1 MTNTTQSQTKKA
13 KAKGPIRWE
22 AVVPF
27 TIIMALMVAYF
38 HFFFDSHLRKAMEL
52 GGYFVIGSEVN
63 VANVDTSFF
72 KGSLRIQ
79 GIQITDAA
87 KPTHNLV
94 EIGDVRFGVLWDG
107 LLRARVVVE
116 EMAVEQIKIGTLRK
130 SPGKVK
136 PPEEKKS
143 EDGPSAVDQLKDKA
157 LNKVEEKY
165 DGNVLG
171 DLATLLSG
179 GSAQGIQGEIEGN
192 IQAKKMVADLQSS
205 LKEKQKAWDER
216 LKALPK
222 PKEIED
228 LGKRLSQ
235 VKTKDFKTPQEL
247 EQSLRQIDA
256 IVKDADAKYKSV
268 DQTGKDL
275 RAEFKALDAE
285 IKKIDEQI
293 KADIKELE
301 ARFKI
306 PSLDANSL
314 SKALFASYLDP
325 YLAKLNF
332 YKSAFE
338 KYAPPNVVAKVKGQP
353 TGDPDLQIQPRP
365 RSQGTSYEFGRPGS
379 YPIFWIKKIS
389 VSSQAGASP
398 DAGNVAG
405 QILDITSNQLL
416 TNKPTVAKLNGD
428 FPSLGVGGF
437 KTELTFDNRKAESLI
452 QFFLNVSDLQ
462 IQKKQ
467 LLSSSDVGIEL
478 AKSSGQMNTE
488 LRLLDYK
495 QLDLT
500 VNNRFNQNE
509 FAITSKEKVAQEIL
523 TGAFAALPTLT
534 LDVKGSGNLPTP
546 RLSVDSNAGREI
558 ARALETQI
566 KGKIAEAKAKIE
578 KYVQDQIGAE
588 KAKLEAEVNKIKSQF
603 EGEVSKVQAQIDNEK
618 NKANA
623 QVNAAKKDSENQLK
637 KKANEKLKDLKKKF
651 GL

>member
-1 MTNTTQSQTKKA
+1 MTTANQTPTK
-13 KAKGPIRWE
+13 KAKGPIRSE

-27 TIIMALMVAYF
+27 TIVLALFITYF
-38 HFFFDSHLRKAMEL
+38 HFFFDSHLRRGMEL
-52 GGYFVIGSEVN
+52 GGYFILGAEVN
-63 VANVDTSFF
+63 VAQVDSSFL
-72 KGSLRIQ
+72 KGTLRIQ

-116 EMAVEQIKIGTLRK
+116 EMAVEQIKIGTQRK

-136 PPEEKKS
+136 PPEEKKD
-143 EDGPSAVDQLKDKA
+143 EGPGAVDQLKEKA

-171 DLATLLSG
+171 DLAALLSG
-179 GSAQGIQGEIEGN
+179 GSAKEIQGEIEGN
-192 IQAKKMVADLQSS
+192 IQAKKMVTDLQAS
-205 LKEKQKAWDER
+205 LKEKQKSWEER
-216 LKALPK
+216 LKNLPK
-222 PKEIED
+222 PKEVED

-235 VKTKDFKTPQEL
+235 VKTKDFKSPQEL
-247 EQSLRQIDA
+247 EQSLKQIDS
-256 IVKDADAKYKSV
+256 ILKEADSKYKAV

-275 RAEFKALDAE
+275 RSELKAFEAEL
-285 IKKIDEQI
+285 KKIEDQV

-301 ARFKI
+301 SRFKI
-306 PSLDANSL
+306 PSLDAHSL
-314 SKALFASYLDP
+314 SRALFASYLDP
-325 YLAKLNF
+325 YLAKVNF

-379 YPIFWIKKIS
+379 YPVFWIKKIS

-405 QILDITSNQLL
+405 QILDVTSNQLL
-416 TNKPTVAKLNGD
+416 TNKPTVAKLKGD

-437 KTELTFDNRKAESLI
+437 NTELTFDNRKAESLI
-452 QFFLNVSDLQ
+452 QFLLKVTNFS
-462 IQKKQ
+462 IQKKE

-478 AKSSGQMNTE
+478 SKSSGE
-488 LRLLDYK
+488 LTTDLKLVDYK
-495 QLDLT
+495 NLDLSI
-500 VNNRFNQNE
+500 NNRFNQNE
-509 FAITSKEKVAQEIL
+509 FTITSKEKVAREML
-523 TGAFAALPTLT
+523 SSAFASLPTLT
-534 LDVKGSGNLPTP
+534 LDVKGQGQLPTP

-588 KAKLEAEVNKIKSQF
+588 KAKLEAEFSKIKSQF
-603 EGEVSKVQAQIDNEK
+603 EGEVAKAQSKIEAEK

-637 KKANEKLKDLKKKF
+637 QKANEKLKDLKKKF
-651 GL
+651 GF